1 MEIKGFDNYS
11 ENEIVLMAQRGNF
24 DAEELMMRR
33 YKDTVRIKAAMYYM
47 TGADEDDVVQEGMIG
62 LMKAIRQFDPERE
75 ASFSTFA
82 SICIT
87 RQIISAIRSA
97 ERDKHK
103 ALNTSISLNNPM
115 ESDNEEVT
123 LADTII
129 ANSGMNPEEMLIYN
143 DIIDYM
149 LHNGDNIFS
158 DFEIQ
163 VLDKMIKGDLY
174 TEIAHALDK
183 TPKAIDNAIQRIKK
197 KTRDYLLK

>member
-11 ENEIVLMAQRGNF
+11 ENEIVLMAQNGNL

-33 YKDTVRIKAAMYYM
+33 YKDAVKIKAAMYYM

-62 LMKAIRQFDPERE
+62 LMKAIRQFDPNRE

-82 SICIT
+82 SLCIT
-87 RQIISAIRSA
+87 HQIISAIRSA

-174 TEIAHALDK
+174 TEIAQALDK
-183 TPKAIDNAIQRIKK
+183 TPKTIDNAIQRIKK

>member
-33 YKDTVRIKAAMYYM
+33 YKDAVKIKAAMYYM

-62 LMKAIRQFDPERE
+62 LMKAIRQFDPNRE

-82 SICIT
+82 SLCIT

-129 ANSGMNPEEMLIYN
+129 ANSGMNPEEILIYN
-143 DIIDYM
+143 DITHYM

-158 DFEIQ
+158 ELEMK
-163 VLDKMIKGDLY
+163 VLNEMIKGKKY
-174 TEIAHALDK
+174 GEIAQELGK
-183 TPKAIDNAIQRIKK
+183 TPKAMDNAIQRIKK
-197 KTRDYLLK
+197 KTRDYLFK

>member
-1 MEIKGFDNYS
+1 MLSGVIVRHLLIPGMEEDSKKILKYLYDKY
-11 ENEIVLMAQRGNF
+11 GNNIYISIMNQYTPVRKC
-24 DAEELMMRR
+24 DYDELNS
-33 YKDTVRIKAAMYYM
+33 KV
-47 TGADEDDVVQEGMIG
+47 GDDV
-62 LMKAIRQFDPERE
+62 
-75 ASFSTFA
+75 
-82 SICIT
+82 
-87 RQIISAIRSA
+87 
-97 ERDKHK
+97 
-103 ALNTSISLNNPM
+103 
-115 ESDNEEVT
+115 
-123 LADTII
+123 
-129 ANSGMNPEEMLIYN
+129 YN